1 MRLFFAITFPDRI
14 KTALADIS
22 QRLQAQ
28 LPSGHWTRRENY
40 HLTLVF
46 LGEMT
51 PTQASAAKTV
61 LHTQVFTAFE
71 LNFGA
76 PGRFRKGNR
85 DIWWMG
91 IAQSGELAR
100 LHDALFTALT
110 QAGFKLESR
119 PYRPHLTLARE
130 VKTPPGLSVS
140 SGANRAQT
148 LNLPVEAI
156 PSETIPSETICVEA
170 IPTEAIPVEAV
181 SLMES
186 VRVDGRL
193 VYREIDRQPARR
205 NQGATAISR
214 RGTR

>member
-22 QRLQAQ
+22 QQLQAQ

-51 PTQASAAKTV
+51 PTQANAAKAV
-61 LHTQVFTAFE
+61 LHTQAFTAFE
-71 LNFGA
+71 LNFGDF
-76 PGRFRKGNR
+76 GRFRKGNR

-91 IAQSGELAR
+91 IAQSYELAR
-100 LHDALFTALT
+100 LYDALFTALT
-110 QAGFKLESR
+110 QTGFKLESR

-140 SGANRAQT
+140 AGVYRAQNPT
-148 LNLPVEAI
+148 LPIAAI

-170 IPTEAIPVEAV
+170 IPTEAIPVEAI

-193 VYREIDRQPARR
+193 MYREIDRQPAARPK
-205 NQGATAISR
+205 TL
-214 RGTR
+214 TLP